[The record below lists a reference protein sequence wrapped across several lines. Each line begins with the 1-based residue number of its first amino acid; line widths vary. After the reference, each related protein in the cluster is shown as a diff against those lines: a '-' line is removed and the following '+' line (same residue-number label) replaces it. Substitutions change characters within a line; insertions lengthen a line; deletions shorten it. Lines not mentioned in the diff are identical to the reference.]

1 MRKLL
6 FAEYTDLNQ
15 AKFKDAKDIRTFT
28 KICIDTYNGTLQ
40 NQSVTDANT
49 VIRTKLEK
57 LQDFPR
63 TQLIIRLNVH

>member
-15 AKFKDAKDIRTFT
+15 AKFKEQKILESFT

-40 NQSVTDANT
+40 NQSVAEP
-49 VIRTKLEK
+49 IL
-57 LQDFPR
+57 
-63 TQLIIRLNVH
+63 